1 MGRRHSGWGRDI
13 LFFHSEITEGKSM
26 KLKRILL
33 AEDNPKDI
41 ELALEAL
48 EEHNLAN
55 DVVVVRNGAEALDYL
70 YRRGEFSTRPEGN
83 PAVVL
88 LDLKMPK
95 VDGMEVLRQIK
106 TDAELKVVPIVM
118 LTSSRE
124 EQDLVKSYQLGANAY
139 VVKPIDF
146 EQVVDAIKQLGLFWA
161 VLNEPPLRIVRKA
174 DSQAA
179 NIS

>member
-1 MGRRHSGWGRDI
+1 
-13 LFFHSEITEGKSM
+13 M

-41 ELALEAL
+41 ELTLEAL

-55 DVVVVRNGAEALDYL
+55 DVVVVRDGADALDYL
-70 YRRGEFSTRPEGN
+70 YRRGAYSNRPEGN

-95 VDGMEVLRQIK
+95 VDGLEVLRQIK
-106 TDAELKVVPIVM
+106 TDEELKVVPIVM

-146 EQVVDAIKQLGLFWA
+146 QQVVEAIKQLGLFWA
-161 VLNEPPLRIVRKA
+161 VLNEPPITIVQKA
-174 DSQAA
+174 DAEAA
-179 NIS
+179 

>member
-1 MGRRHSGWGRDI
+1 MNN
-13 LFFHSEITEGKSM
+13 
-26 KLKRILL
+26 LKRILL

-48 EEHNLAN
+48 EEHHLAN
-55 DVVVVRNGAEALDYL
+55 EVVVVRNGAAALDYL
-70 YRRGEFSTRPEGN
+70 FRRGEFSTRPEGN

-106 TDAELKVVPIVM
+106 EDEKMKIVPVVM

-124 EQDLVKSYQLGANAY
+124 EQDLVKSYELGVNAY
-139 VVKPIDF
+139 VVKPISF
-146 EQVVDAIKQLGLFWA
+146 AQLVDAIKQLGLFWA
-161 VLNEPPLRIVRKA
+161 VLNEPPVGSVRPYAVKA
-174 DSQAA
+174 A
-179 NIS
+179 

>member
-1 MGRRHSGWGRDI
+1 MN
-13 LFFHSEITEGKSM
+13 
-26 KLKRILL
+26 LKRILL
-33 AEDNPKDI
+33 AEDNLKDI

-48 EEHNLAN
+48 EENNLAN
-55 DVVVVRNGAEALDYL
+55 TVVVVRNGAEALDYL

-83 PAVVL
+83 PVVVL

-106 TDAELKVVPIVM
+106 GDELMKMIPIVM

-146 EQVVDAIKQLGLFWA
+146 HQVIDAIKQLGLFWA
-161 VLNEPPLRIVRKA
+161 VLNEPPPGSLKA
-174 DSQAA
+174 TRRHE
-179 NIS
+179 

>member
-1 MGRRHSGWGRDI
+1 M
-13 LFFHSEITEGKSM
+13 T
-26 KLKRILL
+26 LKRILL

-48 EEHNLAN
+48 EENNLAN
-55 DVVVVRNGAEALDYL
+55 DVVVVRNGEEALDYL
-70 YRRGEFSTRPEGN
+70 YRRGQFSTRAEGN

-106 TDAELKVVPIVM
+106 TDEHMKVVPIVM

-146 EQVVDAIKQLGLFWA
+146 QQVVDAIKQLGLFWA
-161 VLNEPPLRIVRKA
+161 VLNESPIGCVRNRKA
-174 DSQAA
+174 A
-179 NIS
+179 